1 MAATPNVQ
9 QQGHARL
16 AFALMVLPMLGWLV
30 FQLNPMLRGIYL
42 AFTDAGAIGEEN
54 LQLVGLENFRTV
66 VSDPIFWNAV
76 RVTLQYVVIN
86 IGTQTVLALALAVAI
101 DRLTHRAWLRVVL
114 LLPWLIPSV
123 TAGLLASWLFD
134 PMMGL
139 INPIIGYFGIEPQYF
154 FNDEN
159 MAMPLQAAVNTW
171 RNVGYNAILLFAGIQ
186 MIPRYLYEAA
196 SIDGSGEFRIFR
208 SITLPLLRPV
218 LTLVLIV
225 NFIGSFQVFDTIA
238 VTTKGGPYDSTR
250 ALNWLIYQKVFIEG
264 STAVGAA
271 IAVMLL
277 IFLSVFSVI
286 QLRMGR
292 ANESDIGD

>member
-196 SIDGSGEFRIFR
+196 SIDGSGEFRMFR

>member
-1 MAATPNVQ
+1 MAATANVQ